1 MSIKFWMDMTIL
13 GMVFFFFQAT
23 LLLLMQ
29 GFAEKGDVEGTLW
42 VHCSVRNM
50 LELSTSAIGDILLVH
65 SFESALDFLDKE
77 PYTPT

>member
-23 LLLLMQ
+23 LILLMQ

-50 LELSTSAIGDILLVH
+50 LELSTSAIGDILL
-65 SFESALDFLDKE
+65 DLDKE

>member
-42 VHCSVRNM
+42 VHSSVRNM
-50 LELSTSAIGDILLVH
+50 LELSTSAIGDIYKFIHLKV
-65 SFESALDFLDKE
+65 
-77 PYTPT
+77 P